1 MSDQIDQSSDTADRE
16 PTGGFE
22 HGSGF
27 SRGEISGGLSLGPL
41 ETQYQELFAEVLE
54 DGIITSEERAKLER
68 AADNLGLDRQRLFR
82 LEQAMVAAYESK
94 NRVRVVEH
102 YEEPA
107 RSLAPV
113 QIEAAG
119 DTGRALLQ
127 KRIEQLE
134 ARVRELEDELRD
146 ARAHINI
153 EVDLTGLDDSGDGGS
168 EDPEE
173 WEKRIRR
180 DPTKAEP
187 YHRLFRIHEARGDVD
202 RCFCVAQALAVL
214 GEATPAELAV
224 YEAHRAQGLIA
235 PKTSLSPTSWYDQL
249 FHADAEVLTGQ
260 IFGVIAPAVLV
271 GRVTALRRDKK
282 LHQPDAAGLQALEKT
297 TLTSVRALGWAAAI
311 LGLAVPPIYVEKAR
325 SVAYEHIPSVP
336 PITVVGSQA
345 LSGRTQLELAF
356 LAGRHLCWY
365 RQEHFVRTLFSSVPD
380 LEDLF
385 LAALVIGSPALPIA
399 ADTKHRVGPIARAVE
414 PMLEPPQLDTLRGHF
429 LRFVEEGGRTNLM
442 RWSSGAD
449 KTACRAGLLLS
460 HDLQTAVQLLE
471 SEEGKHGEL
480 VKDLLVFST
489 SNRYVALR
497 QQLGIAIQPS

>member
-1 MSDQIDQSSDTADRE
+1 MSDQADQSIDNADQE

-22 HGSGF
+22 HGSDF
-27 SRGEISGGLSLGPL
+27 SQGEVSGGLTLGPL

-94 NRVRVVEH
+94 NKVRVIEH

-107 RSLAPV
+107 RSLAPI

-134 ARVRELEDELRD
+134 ARIAELEAELRD
-146 ARAHINI
+146 ARAHINV
-153 EVDLTGLDDSGDGGS
+153 EVDLSDIDEAAEAST

-173 WEKRIRR
+173 WARRIRR
-180 DPTKAEP
+180 DPTKSEP
-187 YHRLFRIHEARGDVD
+187 YHRLFRIYDARGDAD
-202 RCFCVAQALAVL
+202 RRFCVAQALAVL
-214 GEATPAELAV
+214 GEATPDELAA

-235 PKTSLSPTSWYDQL
+235 PKSSMSPAAWYDQL
-249 FHADAEVLTGQ
+249 FHADEEVLTGQ
-260 IFGVIAPAVLV
+260 IFGVIAPAVLI

-282 LHQPDAAGLQALEKT
+282 LHQPDAAALQPLEKT

-311 LGLAVPPIYVEKAR
+311 LGLAAPPIYVEKSR
-325 SVAYEHIPSVP
+325 GVAYEHIPAVP
-336 PITVVGSQA
+336 PLTIVGSKA
-345 LSGRTQLELAF
+345 LSGRSQLELAF

-385 LAALVIGSPALPIA
+385 LAALVIGSPTLPIA
-399 ADTKHRVGPIARAVE
+399 ADTKHRVAPIARAVE
-414 PMLEPPQLDTLRGHF
+414 PMLEPTQLDALRGHF

-442 RWSSGAD
+442 RWSSGAE

-460 HDLQTAVQLLE
+460 HDLRTAMSVLE
-471 SEEGKHGEL
+471 QEEGKLGEL
-480 VKDLLVFST
+480 AKDLLVFST
-489 SNRYVALR
+489 SDRYAALR
-497 QQLGIAIQPS
+497 QQLGIAIQSG

>member
-1 MSDQIDQSSDTADRE
+1 MNDQADQPSQGADQE

-22 HGSGF
+22 HGSDF
-27 SRGEISGGLSLGPL
+27 APGEISGGLTLGPL

-94 NRVRVVEH
+94 NKVRVVEH
-102 YEEPA
+102 YEEAA
-107 RSLAPV
+107 RSLAPI

-134 ARVRELEDELRD
+134 ARVAELEAELLD

-153 EVDLTGLDDSGDGGS
+153 EVDLSGLEGDDESAA

-173 WEKRIRR
+173 WARRVRR

-187 YHRLFRIHEARGDVD
+187 YHRLFRIYEARGEAD
-202 RCFCVAQALAVL
+202 RRYCVAQALVVL
-214 GEATPAELAV
+214 GEATPVERAV
-224 YEAHRAQGLIA
+224 YDAHRAQGLIA
-235 PKTSLSPTSWYDQL
+235 PKSSLSPAAWYDQL
-249 FHADAEVLTGQ
+249 FHTDEEVLTGQ
-260 IFGVIAPAVLV
+260 IFGVIAPAVLI

-282 LHQPDAAGLQALEKT
+282 LHQPDSTALQPLEKT

-311 LGLAVPPIYVEKAR
+311 LGLAAPPIYVEKGR
-325 SVAYEHIPSVP
+325 GVAYEHIPAVP
-336 PITVVGSQA
+336 PVTVVGSKA
-345 LSGRTQLELAF
+345 LSGRSQLELAF

-385 LAALVIGSPALPIA
+385 LAALVIGSPTLPIA

-414 PMLEPPQLDTLRGHF
+414 PMLEPPQIDALRGHF

-442 RWSSGAD
+442 RWSAGAE

-460 HDLQTAVQLLE
+460 HDLQTAISLLE
-471 SEEGKHGEL
+471 AEEGKLGEL
-480 VKDLLVFST
+480 AKDLLVFST
-489 SNRYVALR
+489 SDRYAALR
-497 QQLGIAIQPS
+497 QQLGIAVQSA

>member
-1 MSDQIDQSSDTADRE
+1 MTDQVDQSADAVE
-16 PTGGFE
+16 QTEGGFQ
-22 HGSGF
+22 HGSDF
-27 SRGEISGGLSLGPL
+27 APGEVSGGLSLGPL

-94 NRVRVVEH
+94 NKVRVIEH
-102 YEEPA
+102 YEEAPG
-107 RSLAPV
+107 SLAPI

-134 ARVRELEDELRD
+134 ARVRELEAELRD
-146 ARAHINI
+146 ARAHINV
-153 EVDLTGLDDSGDGGS
+153 EVDLSGLEGGDAEAT

-173 WEKRIRR
+173 WSRRIRR
-180 DPTKAEP
+180 DPTSAES
-187 YHRLFRIHEARGDVD
+187 YHRLFRIYDARRDAD
-202 RCFCVAQALAVL
+202 RRYCAAQALAVL

-224 YEAHRAQGLIA
+224 YEQHRATSLIA
-235 PKTSLSPTSWYDQL
+235 PRSSLSQSAWYDQL
-249 FHADAEVLTGQ
+249 FHADEEVLTGQ

-282 LHQPDAAGLQALEKT
+282 LHQPDPASVQQLEKT

-311 LGLAVPPIYVEKAR
+311 LGLAVPPIYVEKGRA
-325 SVAYEHIPSVP
+325 VAYEHIPGVP
-336 PITVVGSQA
+336 PVTIVGSKA
-345 LSGRTQLELAF
+345 LSGRTQRELAF

-385 LAALVIGSPALPIA
+385 LAALVIGSPTLPIA
-399 ADTKHRVGPIARAVE
+399 NDTKHRVAPVARAIE
-414 PMLEPPQLDTLRGHF
+414 PMLEPPQVDALRGYF
-429 LRFVEEGGRTNLM
+429 LRFVEDGGRTNLQ
-442 RWSSGAD
+442 RWSAGAD
-449 KTACRAGLLLS
+449 KTACRAGFLLS
-460 HDLQTAVQLLE
+460 HDLATAMSLLE
-471 SEEGKHGEL
+471 SEEGKLGEFA
-480 VKDLLVFST
+480 KDLLVFST
-489 SNRYVALR
+489 GERYAALR
-497 QQLGIAIQPS
+497 QQLGIAIQSS

>member
-1 MSDQIDQSSDTADRE
+1 MNDQADQPSSLSGHE

-22 HGSGF
+22 HGSDF
-27 SRGEISGGLSLGPL
+27 APGEVSGGLTLGPL

-94 NRVRVVEH
+94 NKVRVVEH

-107 RSLAPV
+107 RSLAPI

-134 ARVRELEDELRD
+134 ARVAELEAELRD

-153 EVDLTGLDDSGDGGS
+153 EVDLSGLEAGDDAT

-173 WEKRIRR
+173 WERRIRR

-187 YHRLFRIHEARGDVD
+187 YHRLFRIYDARGDVD
-202 RCFCVAQALAVL
+202 RRYCVAQALAVL
-214 GEATPAELAV
+214 GEATPAESAF

-235 PKTSLSPTSWYDQL
+235 PKSSLPQAAWYDHL
-249 FHADAEVLTGQ
+249 FHADEEVLTGQ

-282 LHQPDAAGLQALEKT
+282 LHQPDSATLQPLEKS

-311 LGLAVPPIYVEKAR
+311 LGLAVPPIYVEKGR
-325 SVAYEHIPSVP
+325 GVAYEHIPAVP
-336 PITVVGSQA
+336 PITVVGSKA

-385 LAALVIGSPALPIA
+385 LAALVIGSPTLPIA

-414 PMLEPPQLDTLRGHF
+414 PMLEPPQLDSLRGHF

-442 RWSSGAD
+442 RWSAGAE

-460 HDLQTAVQLLE
+460 HDLRTATALLE
-471 SEEGKHGEL
+471 AEEGKLGEL
-480 VKDLLVFST
+480 AKDLLVFST
-489 SNRYVALR
+489 SDRYASLR
-497 QQLGIAIQPS
+497 QQLGIAVQS